1 MRRLELFVI
10 LSLLVVGLV
19 VAGMTVAGCGG
30 VDPGTDDMC
39 IKGTGSSCFAADLAG
54 QGDPDGGGGKQ
65 PFLWHCGTDDDCQM
79 GLTCGQFPAKGGGFC
94 TYHCT
99 MATAAADCP
108 APSTGCN
115 NMGICKVP

>member
-1 MRRLELFVI
+1 M
-10 LSLLVVGLV
+10 
-19 VAGMTVAGCGG
+19 
-30 VDPGTDDMC
+30 
-39 IKGTGSSCFAADLAG
+39 ADLYALARLRLARAG
-54 QGDPDGGGGKQ
+54 VREV
-65 PFLWHCGTDDDCQM
+65 H
-79 GLTCGQFPAKGGGFC
+79 GGGFC